1 MASHLVDLPYWAL
14 KLGYPTAVHAETTEV
29 TEENPPASSTVTY
42 EFPERGDLRPVKL
55 VWYDG
60 GRMPE
65 RPSELEP
72 GRRMGHEYGGVIFHG
87 NRGKLIVGC
96 YGDSPR
102 LIPEAKMQAYKR
114 PPKTIP
120 RSKGH
125 WREFVDACIDGTPTG
140 ANFEYA
146 GPLTEIILLGNAA
159 IRSRTRICYD
169 PKIGAISNAP
179 EANRYLRRDYRK
191 GWTL

>member
-1 MASHLVDLPYWAL
+1 
-14 KLGYPTAVHAETTEV
+14 
-29 TEENPPASSTVTY
+29 
-42 EFPERGDLRPVKL
+42 
-55 VWYDG
+55 
-60 GRMPE
+60 
-65 RPSELEP
+65 
-72 GRRMGHEYGGVIFHG
+72 MGHEYGGVIFHG